1 MCASDGMI
9 NPVMRFILGF
19 CSLSF
24 LAILSVA
31 IFVAGTIIVYLMP
44 GPSEEAQTVMIERG
58 MGTQAIGQ
66 MLENDKII
74 FSQYPFILG
83 AKLKNGGKPL
93 QAGEFEIPASASMAE
108 VLNILQDGRVI
119 QRSFTIPEG
128 KTSWEIVQILNDEE
142 LLTGDITDIP
152 AEGSLMPDTYFYT
165 RGDSRFEKLSRMQE
179 AMQAFENTL
188 DLSALETLP
197 LNNMDEVMTLAS
209 IVEKETAVPDEYAQ
223 VAGVFI
229 NRLRKGMPLQTDPTV
244 IYGITH
250 GEHDDG
256 GRGPLGRRLLTKD
269 IQKDT
274 PYNTYTRAGLPPTPI
289 CNPGRAAIQ
298 AVLKPA
304 EHDYLYFVADG
315 TGGHAFAKTLAEH
328 NQNVAKWR
336 KIRP

>member
-1 MCASDGMI
+1 
-9 NPVMRFILGF
+9 
-19 CSLSF
+19 
-24 LAILSVA
+24 
-31 IFVAGTIIVYLMP
+31 
-44 GPSEEAQTVMIERG
+44 
-58 MGTQAIGQ
+58 
-66 MLENDKII
+66 
-74 FSQYPFILG
+74 
-83 AKLKNGGKPL
+83 
-93 QAGEFEIPASASMAE
+93 
-108 VLNILQDGRVI
+108 
-119 QRSFTIPEG
+119 
-128 KTSWEIVQILNDEE
+128 
-142 LLTGDITDIP
+142 
-152 AEGSLMPDTYFYT
+152 
-165 RGDSRFEKLSRMQE
+165 
-179 AMQAFENTL
+179 
-188 DLSALETLP
+188 
-197 LNNMDEVMTLAS
+197 
-209 IVEKETAVPDEYAQ
+209 
-223 VAGVFI
+223 
-229 NRLRKGMPLQTDPTV
+229 MPLQTDPTV